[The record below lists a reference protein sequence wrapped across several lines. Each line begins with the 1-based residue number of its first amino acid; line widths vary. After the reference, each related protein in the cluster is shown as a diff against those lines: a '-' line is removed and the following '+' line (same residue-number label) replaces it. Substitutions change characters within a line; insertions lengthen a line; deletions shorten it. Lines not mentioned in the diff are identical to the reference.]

1 MEFKDRTGKFLNRK
15 KLKIISQNATEII
28 ADVER
33 FDEVEN
39 EGTKINAGV
48 FNEFQTNIENSKQT
62 SNDAKSI
69 AASANVTA
77 VNASATAQEAK
88 NIAQSAST
96 KAASAIDIAN
106 AANTAAT
113 NAQNQVVEKMGT
125 KVFVGSET
133 TPAPSIAFDSA
144 PQLQITAA
152 QNLANSN
159 KSRIDSCDTKIN
171 AHDNKIANIESRLLT
186 IDDIYPVGAI
196 YMSTIPTS
204 PELIFGGF
212 WKALKN
218 RFLIGASKKYEV
230 EARGGEAKH
239 ILTGKEMPS
248 HTHEQEAHSHLVY
261 GGGDR
266 DSYCYGAKYG
276 TIGLGG
282 CTNNK
287 NLGYVYY
294 TKQNMPLIE
303 STVAINKNAG
313 NGEAHNNIPPYL
325 AVYMWERTE
334 TKEEDDKDEDEEDK
348 NENL

>member
-1 MEFKDRTGKFLNRK
+1 MCQVR
-15 KLKIISQNATEII
+15 Q
-28 ADVER
+28 
-33 FDEVEN
+33 
-39 EGTKINAGV
+39 
-48 FNEFQTNIENSKQT
+48 SK
-62 SNDAKSI
+62 S
-69 AASANVTA
+69 
-77 VNASATAQEAK
+77 
-88 NIAQSAST
+88 
-96 KAASAIDIAN
+96 ASAIDIAN

-196 YMSTIPTS
+196 YMSKTFINPN
-204 PELIFGGF
+204 EVFGGH
-212 WKALKN
+212 WE
-218 RFLIGASKKYEV
+218 RIQDQFLLGIGEKFEFGKP
-230 EARGGEAKH
+230 GGEAEH
-239 ILTGKEMPS
+239 ILTKEEMPI
-248 HTHEQEAHSHLVY
+248 HTHEQKAHSHLVY

-303 STVAINKNAG
+303 STVAINKDAG
-313 NGEAHNNIPPYL
+313 GGKAHTNMPPYTT
-325 AVYMWERTE
+325 VYIWER
-334 TKEEDDKDEDEEDK
+334 KS
-348 NENL
+348 